1 VLYESGADAD
11 CRRRFPYPTLLVAHD
26 EDRQSDSPV
35 TRETSAEI
43 GVKLGAVGEWFVLPI
58 LAEVSPADYSR
69 PRFATS
75 LSAVLCNHFR

>member
-1 VLYESGADAD
+1 MLDESRPEAD
-11 CRRRFPYPTLLVAHD
+11 CSRCLSDPALLIAD
-26 EDRQSDSPV
+26 YQDRQIGSLV
-35 TRETSAEI
+35 TRETRAEI

-75 LSAVLCNHFR
+75 LSTVLCNHFR